1 MKNTTFLICK
11 LFHINYNIQIVPK
24 TVQPLKIF
32 NIFTE
37 NAKTSIL
44 FCKKKRYGLNPVP
57 CNLLLNCFR
66 RYPL

>member
-32 NIFTE
+32 NVF
-37 NAKTSIL
+37 AKIRKNKL
-44 FCKKKRYGLNPVP
+44 YFL
-57 CNLLLNCFR
+57 
-66 RYPL
+66 